1 VVEQVDN
8 RGTFFCCAVLDD
20 GLCDGRAWA
29 DLTVDF
35 VQGMHL
41 PLLVVGH
48 QGVRPAF
55 VDGSTEASKGTG
67 QRFFPIS
74 KVDARMSIVIECG
87 LENGYSGH
95 G

>member
-1 VVEQVDN
+1 MVEQIDD
-8 RGTFFCCAVLDD
+8 RGAFLCGAVDD
-20 GLCDGRAWA
+20 GLGDGRAWA
-29 DLTVDF
+29 GLTVDS

-41 PLLVVGH
+41 SLLVVGH
-48 QGVRPAF
+48 QGVSPAF
-55 VDGSTEASKGTG
+55 VDGSTEALRGTG

>member
-1 VVEQVDN
+1 MVEQVDN
-8 RGTFFCCAVLDD
+8 RGTFFCCAVDD

-55 VDGSTEASKGTG
+55 VDGSTEALRGTG

-74 KVDARMSIVIECG
+74 KVDARMGIVIECG

>member
-1 VVEQVDN
+1 MVEKVDN
-8 RGTFFCCAVLDD
+8 RGTFLCCAVED
-20 GLCDGRAWA
+20 GLGDGRAWA
-29 DLTVDF
+29 GLTVDC
-35 VQGMHL
+35 VQGMLL

-48 QGVRPAF
+48 QGVSPAI
-55 VDGSTEASKGTG
+55 VDGSTEALRGTG